1 MNSLNSLIEINNDIR
16 FGKPIIKGT
25 RISVSDI
32 LSMLA
37 NGLSTQEI
45 IEDFPQL
52 NLEQIRA
59 CLEFPANREIILA
72 IAV

>member
-1 MNSLNSLIEINNDIR
+1 MNNMNGLLEINNDVR

-59 CLEFPANREIILA
+59 CLEFAAYRERILA

>member
-1 MNSLNSLIEINNDIR
+1 MNNLNCLIEINNDVR

-52 NLEQIRA
+52 NIEQIRA
-59 CLEFPANREIILA
+59 CLEFAANRERILA

>member
-1 MNSLNSLIEINNDIR
+1 MFNLNSLIEINNDVR

-25 RISVSDI
+25 RISVGDI
-32 LSMLA
+32 LTMLA

-45 IEDFPQL
+45 IDDFPQI

-59 CLEFPANREIILA
+59 CLEFAANRERILA
-72 IAV
+72 VAV

>member
-1 MNSLNSLIEINNDIR
+1 MNSLNSLIEINNDVR

-32 LSMLA
+32 LSMMA

-59 CLEFPANREIILA
+59 CLEFAANRERILA
-72 IAV
+72 IAL

>member
-1 MNSLNSLIEINNDIR
+1 MNSLISLIEINNDVR

-59 CLEFPANREIILA
+59 CLEFAANRERMLA

>member
-1 MNSLNSLIEINNDIR
+1 MNSSNSLIEINNDVR

-59 CLEFPANREIILA
+59 CLEFAANRERILA

>member
-59 CLEFPANREIILA
+59 CLEFAANRERILA